1 MVYSASSKD
10 KYSTNKE
17 KQEQD
22 NGSQA
27 TTYTTTGS
35 VIEMYKPNNQHAIIV
50 FNN

>member
-35 VIEMYKPNNQHAIIV
+35 VIEMYKPK
-50 FNN
+50 